1 MMSRSIFAIVAL
13 CALASMSGPAFATGG
28 YDDRRFSVG
37 LGTGILGHELHGS
50 YLVNDDLSIRANLN
64 HASYE
69 MPGWLALASNLAGIP
84 YDYDL
89 RLMTVGLL
97 ADYRLLG
104 SARSGNGLILTGGL
118 YYNGNRFD
126 LVATP
131 LAAATIG
138 ETLYT
143 PADMGTLNAELK
155 FKNAIAPYLGVGVE
169 TNLFTNINVTA
180 FMRGGLLFQGP
191 GDSSLTVSGAGV
203 SPADLAIEESQMNTG
218 LGFLQV
224 MPVFSMGIKVIF

>member
-1 MMSRSIFAIVAL
+1 MSRLIFAIVAL
-13 CALASMSGPAFATGG
+13 CALASVSGPAFAKGE
-28 YDDRRFSVG
+28 YDDRKFSVG
-37 LGTGILGHELHGS
+37 LGTGILGNELHGS
-50 YLVNDDLSIRANLN
+50 YFVNNDLSIRANLN
-64 HASYE
+64 YASYE
-69 MPGWLALASNLAGIP
+69 MPGWLSLASNLAGIP

-89 RLMTVGLL
+89 RLMTFGLL

-131 LAAATIG
+131 LADVMVG
-138 ETLYT
+138 GTLYA
-143 PADMGTLNAELK
+143 PADMGTLNAELN
-155 FKNAIAPYLGVGVE
+155 FKNAVAPYFGVGLE

-180 FMRGGLLFQGP
+180 FMRGGVLFQGP
-191 GDSSLTVSGAGV
+191 GDANLTASGGGV
-203 SPADLAIEESQMNTG
+203 SAADLAIEEAKMNAG

-224 MPVFSMGIKVIF
+224 LPVFSMGIKVIF